1 VELRERAL
9 YNYITNFVVQLQ
21 DDRGIKLIIDAEES
35 ARAIAD
41 LYFRYANELVRD
53 TIDSG
58 IIQHYKIIGYTELCV
73 LRVNPITTDG
83 GEDKLGVATLN
94 AQLAL
99 NISLG
104 LLIDWNMLDLNKF
117 ARLLEADV
125 QIRSFLKEHI
135 LWLTNLDSRY
145 YLPGFSNAQ
154 VWKLFHYLVSDR
166 IKHLPA

>member
-1 VELRERAL
+1 MRNLLLATAATMGAL
-9 YNYITNFVVQLQ
+9 LATTGAALAQPVKQVAPGTVAVHLNGYLQ
-21 DDRGIKLIIDAEES
+21 FS
-35 ARAIAD
+35 IAD
-41 LYFRYANELVRD
+41 VGS
-53 TIDSG
+53 SG
-58 IIQHYKIIGYTELCV
+58 NTVGGEKL
-73 LRVNPITTDG
+73 NPITTDG